1 MSGRFTQVELA
12 HWPDLVSDWLRFGA
26 VAESRI
32 IDRRRSIALLPAGA
46 LFAFV
51 RWRGGDHGTIL
62 WRLWVLCA
70 GKTGDALATINGV
83 HPGAMI
89 LLAVSGP
96 PKVKRALALIDA
108 IEAEG
113 IDPAD
118 VAPSWWRVA
127 HNRLAAN
134 REVRPYGRQE
144 HAADLDL
151 RRIAP

>member
-1 MSGRFTQVELA
+1 MSGSFTRVALV
-12 HWPDLVSDWLRFGA
+12 HWPDLASDWLRFGA

-62 WRLWVLCA
+62 WRLWVLRA
-70 GKTGDALATINGV
+70 GKAGDGLATINGIR
-83 HPGAMI
+83 PGAMI
-89 LLAVSGP
+89 LLAVAGP
-96 PKVKRALALIDA
+96 PKVRRALALIDA

-113 IDPAD
+113 IDPSD

-127 HNRLAAN
+127 HNRLTAH

-144 HAADLDL
+144 HAADLIL
-151 RRIAP
+151 RRITL